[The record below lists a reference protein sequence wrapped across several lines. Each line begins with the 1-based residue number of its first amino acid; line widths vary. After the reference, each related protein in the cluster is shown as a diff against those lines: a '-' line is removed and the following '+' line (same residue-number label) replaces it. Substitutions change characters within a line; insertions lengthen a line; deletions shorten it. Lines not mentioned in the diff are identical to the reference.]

1 MFERIA
7 FSVVALLVAAGPARA
22 QEEPLQPI
30 RGYAGGGLIGAQ
42 PVGEFSRFID
52 RGFGAGGHF
61 VWNLDRS
68 GALGVRVDGGFINYG
83 RERQRVCLST
93 TVGCRIQ
100 VDLTTTNDIAY
111 GSIGPQITLP
121 HGPVQPYVNAS
132 VGFSYFSTSSS
143 VEGVDDNDDE
153 FNTTN
158 FDDLTFAWHAGAGLR
173 IPVSMARMPVFID
186 VGARYNTNGSV
197 EYLREGDIIDHP
209 DGSITLT
216 PQRSD
221 ADLVTYVLGVSIG
234 IR

>member
-1 MFERIA
+1 MSRRIA
-7 FSVVALLVAAGPARA
+7 LVIVALLVAAGPATA
-22 QEEPLQPI
+22 QEPPGPI
-30 RGYAGGGLIGAQ
+30 RGYAGGGLIAAQ
-42 PVGEFSRFID
+42 PVGEFGRFID
-52 RGFGAGGHF
+52 WGFGAGGHF
-61 VWNLDRS
+61 VWNLERS
-68 GALGVRVDGGFINYG
+68 GALGVRVDGGFVNYG

-100 VDLTTTNDIAY
+100 VDLTTTNDIAF
-111 GSIGPQITLP
+111 GSIGPQIALSR
-121 HGPVQPYVNAS
+121 GPVQPYVNAS
-132 VGFSYFSTSSS
+132 VGFAYFSTSSS

-158 FDDLTFAWHAGAGLR
+158 FDDLTFAWQAGAGLR
-173 IPVSMARMPVFID
+173 IPVSMARLPVFID

-234 IR
+234 LR